1 MKKFSDIGILWKVLT
16 LVAALSA
23 VTIGGAFYA
32 TNRMRFIDDSYGNL
46 IDGYGSANL
55 AMARANRNLVFIDRS
70 IYRLLAETTAE
81 KKKDA
86 AREALDSVGFFQKQI
101 KSAARALPADA
112 DKIAEFGKRMDAIVA
127 GDCADVLRLGV
138 SVEADDAKA
147 ASGRMQATCDPA
159 LNNAVL
165 DISALT
171 NKLIKASE
179 AASDGTLEV
188 TNSTIRDTFLF
199 NCGALVSLAAF
210 AAFAARSGISKPI
223 RAVADTLG
231 RLSRGDMDTEIP
243 GAGRG
248 DEVGMMARAA
258 VHFRDQN
265 LETLRVR
272 QTAADAARA
281 ETERVARDRE
291 DKMRAA
297 AALTELVRLL
307 GDALRELA
315 DGDLTTRLHGE
326 FSGPYAELGE
336 NFNYAVEK
344 LGEAIAS
351 VVLSANFI
359 SQGSKEILNA
369 SEELADRAERQTHT
383 LEQSSASMHVLASAV
398 SQTAEASTRAKDIIS
413 TARHEADDSIAVV
426 RKTEQAIEQIRGSSE
441 KIGAIIGV
449 IDEIAFQ
456 TNLLALNAGV
466 EAARAGE
473 SGRGF
478 AVVASEVRALAQR
491 SANAAKQIK
500 ELISHSADE
509 VVRGVDLVT
518 ASGSA
523 FDRIKGQVSV
533 IDSDIADIAA
543 QAIDQSNTLK
553 QVNLALAEID
563 QSTQQ
568 SASMAEKAA
577 NGCRSLTEQCVQLEQ
592 MVGRFRISREGDAPP
607 HRAAAAAVRSAA

>member
-1 MKKFSDIGILWKVLT
+1 MKKFSDIGILWKVLI

-23 VTIGGAFYA
+23 VTIAGALYA

-46 IDGYGSANL
+46 IDGFGSANL
-55 AMARANRNLVFIDRS
+55 AMARANRNLVYVDRS

-81 KKKDA
+81 RKKEA
-86 AREALDSVGFFQKQI
+86 AQEALESVGYFQKQI
-101 KSAARALPADA
+101 KAAARALPADA
-112 DKIAEFGKRMDAIVA
+112 DKIVEFGKRLDVIVA
-127 GDCADVLRLGV
+127 GDCSEVLRLGV
-138 SVEADDAKA
+138 SVNAEDAKA
-147 ASGRMQATCDPA
+147 ASGRMRDICDPA
-159 LNNAVL
+159 LNKAVV

-179 AASDGTLEV
+179 AASDVTMEV
-188 TNSTIRDTFLF
+188 TNSTIRDTLF
-199 NCGALVSLAAF
+199 FNFGALAALAVF
-210 AAFAARSGISKPI
+210 AAFVARSGISKPI

-231 RLSRGDMDTEIP
+231 KLSRGDMDTQFP
-243 GAGRG
+243 GAERG

-258 VHFRDQN
+258 VHFRDQS
-265 LETLRVR
+265 LETLRIR
-272 QTAADAARA
+272 QAAADAAKT
-281 ETERVARDRE
+281 ETERVERDRE
-291 DKMRAA
+291 EKMHAA
-297 AALTELVRLL
+297 AALSELVRLL
-307 GDALRELA
+307 GNALQELA
-315 DGDLTTRLHGE
+315 DGDLTTRLHGD
-326 FSGPYAELGE
+326 FSGAYAVLGE
-336 NFNYAVEK
+336 NFNFAVEK

-359 SQGSKEILNA
+359 SQGSKEILQA
-369 SEELADRAERQTHT
+369 SEELSDRAERQTHT
-383 LEQSSASMHVLASAV
+383 LEESSNSMNVLATAV
-398 SQTAEASTRAKDIIS
+398 SQTADASTRAKDIIS
-413 TARHEADDSIAVV
+413 TARHEADGSIDVV

-466 EAARAGE
+466 EAARAGD

-491 SANAAKQIK
+491 SADAAKQIK
-500 ELISHSADE
+500 ELISHSTEE
-509 VVRGVDLVT
+509 VVRGVDLVK

-533 IDSDIADIAA
+533 IDAGIADIAA

-568 SASMAEKAA
+568 NASMAEKAA
-577 NGCRSLTEQCVQLEQ
+577 NGCRSLTERCAQLEQ
-592 MVGRFRISREGDAPP
+592 MVGRFRISRENDAPP
-607 HRAAAAAVRSAA
+607 IRSAA